1 MNLNKGQEE
10 ALEIAVM
17 RHKLGYKFTTIAG
30 PAGSGKSTLVK
41 FIVKALPYK
50 ENDICYCAFT
60 GKACQVLLKKGNKN
74 VSTLHRLLYESV
86 PKPDG
91 TFLRKKKI
99 VLDYH
104 LIIVDECSMIPNELV
119 EELLRH
125 NVYVI
130 FL

>member
-99 VLDYH
+99 FG
-104 LIIVDECSMIPNELV
+104 INIKSKEIPYS
-119 EELLRH
+119 LRKLPRH
-125 NVYVI
+125 KLSI
-130 FL
+130 LAD